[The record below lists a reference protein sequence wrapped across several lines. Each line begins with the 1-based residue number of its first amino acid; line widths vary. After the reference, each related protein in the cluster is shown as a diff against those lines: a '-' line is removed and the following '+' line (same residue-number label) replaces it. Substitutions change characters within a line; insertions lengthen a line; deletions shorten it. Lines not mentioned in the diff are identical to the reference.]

1 LFARHPRPHRAGDSP
16 PLTAVESL
24 DCTHRA
30 TISSPSSRRRRTRPD
45 VRSAS
50 LGRGALAA
58 GAAWGLR
65 ALSLREEEVEGG
77 AWRLGAAGG
86 KGEGS
91 GGGGGGVSL
100 V

>member
-1 LFARHPRPHRAGDSP
+1 LRVILVLVVPAIPP
-16 PLTAVESL
+16 PLTAVESV

-30 TISSPSSRRRRTRPD
+30 TISPPSSRRRRTRPD
-45 VRSAS
+45 ARSAS

-65 ALSLREEEVEGG
+65 ALSLREEEEGGG
-77 AWRLGAAGG
+77 AWRRLGAAGG